1 MKLEIIRKA
10 YQFFTDSLN
19 REICD
24 MINIPLERLTHI
36 CPASNTPE
44 RQVYDECQRLYAE
57 QLELAPSIDD
67 RICQSFWD
75 SFEATLPN

>member
-19 REICD
+19 REICE
-24 MINIPLERLTHI
+24 IANIAEDRLAHI

-44 RQVYDECQRLYAE
+44 RQVYDECHELYAE
-57 QLELAPSIDD
+57 QLELAPSIAD
-67 RICQSFWD
+67 RVCISFWD
-75 SFEATLPN
+75 SLVASLPN

>member
-24 MINIPLERLTHI
+24 MINIPLERLAHI

-44 RQVYDECQRLYAE
+44 RQVYDECHELYAE
-57 QLELAPSIDD
+57 QLELAPSIAD
-67 RICQSFWD
+67 RVCISFWD
-75 SFEATLPN
+75 SLVATLPH